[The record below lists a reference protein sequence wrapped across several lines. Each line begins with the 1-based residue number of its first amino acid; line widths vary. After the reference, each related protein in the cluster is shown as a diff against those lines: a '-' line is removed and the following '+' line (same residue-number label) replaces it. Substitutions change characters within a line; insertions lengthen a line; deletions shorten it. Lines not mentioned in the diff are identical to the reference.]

1 MGPDNNNKS
10 NQKFPILIAEDEQ
23 ITRGLLV
30 KILTNAGYDVVAVE
44 NGREAL
50 EAFDEKFYPM
60 VLTDWMMP
68 EVDGITVCS
77 TIRQKKLDR
86 YVFIIILTALKNT
99 DDIVKGLEAGADD
112 YVAKPI
118 DQAELIARLN
128 TGKRVLMLENSL
140 NQSNDELQIEIEKR
154 KRVQKVILKR
164 EKEMQ
169 KIFESLPIGVILVD
183 NQTKNISWAN
193 PSALKMIN
201 IGEEEVAKH
210 KYKSFFKTV
219 QSGQSLLND
228 QSSGNETLQKT
239 DGETIPILKSETY
252 INYKE
257 RDHILY
263 AFFDLSDIKKLE
275 DQLLRVRKLESVGQL
290 ASGIAHEINT
300 PAQYVTDNMYFLQ
313 DSFEDIMNLI
323 TEYDKLAEGLKNN
336 AVTEDMVN
344 ELEEAAK
351 SADMD
356 YLATEIPES
365 IRQSLEG
372 MERITNIVQAIS
384 DFSHPGSTEKTKV
397 DINKV
402 IQSTITVSMNTWT
415 DKAVI
420 KTDFDSDLP
429 LVPCL
434 PGEFNQAILNIIIN
448 GVHAVTE
455 VAEKEDNKKGEILV
469 STRQDTD
476 WIEIKISDNGEGIPE
491 HIQDRIFDPFFTTR
505 DVGQGLGQGLAISH
519 SIISN
524 HDGTIN
530 FSSETGKGTT
540 FTIRIPL

>member
-1 MGPDNNNKS
+1 
-10 NQKFPILIAEDEQ
+10 
-23 ITRGLLV
+23 
-30 KILTNAGYDVVAVE
+30 
-44 NGREAL
+44 
-50 EAFDEKFYPM
+50 
-60 VLTDWMMP
+60 
-68 EVDGITVCS
+68 
-77 TIRQKKLDR
+77 
-86 YVFIIILTALKNT
+86 
-99 DDIVKGLEAGADD
+99 
-112 YVAKPI
+112 
-118 DQAELIARLN
+118 
-128 TGKRVLMLENSL
+128 
-140 NQSNDELQIEIEKR
+140 
-154 KRVQKVILKR
+154 
-164 EKEMQ
+164 
-169 KIFESLPIGVILVD
+169 
-183 NQTKNISWAN
+183 
-193 PSALKMIN
+193 
-201 IGEEEVAKH
+201 
-210 KYKSFFKTV
+210 
-219 QSGQSLLND
+219 
-228 QSSGNETLQKT
+228 
-239 DGETIPILKSETY
+239 
-252 INYKE
+252 
-257 RDHILY
+257 
-263 AFFDLSDIKKLE
+263 
-275 DQLLRVRKLESVGQL
+275 
-290 ASGIAHEINT
+290 
-300 PAQYVTDNMYFLQ
+300 
-313 DSFEDIMNLI
+313 LI